1 MNQSGN
7 SKKANFK
14 TIDLL
19 KFIILSSFGAI
30 MFLMP
35 VPYEEAFSTPLGIVI
50 DLVKAALGVSLPYI
64 LMIIIIIGGII
75 SLITYFAKPKFI
87 MENDLL
93 KSVFLTTPLYLSS
106 RIASLIITVMVIF
119 EVGPE
124 ILISG
129 ATGGTMIDLTA
140 TLVVIALSLSYIL
153 PFLTECGIMEFVGIL
168 TKPIVRFLFTLP
180 GRSSIDLM
188 ASWLGASNAAVILTK
203 GQYDSGFYTARE
215 AAVIMTNFSVVSIP
229 FCMIIAN
236 ILDITYLFPAFY
248 LAICLVGLVL
258 ALIMPRI
265 APLRHIPDTYNP
277 KTGKQAK
284 ETVPEG
290 YSIFQWAVQES
301 CDRAKKF
308 TIKDLT
314 SSGNSVLFSMLFSL
328 IPVVISWGTLSLILV
343 EYTPIFKWLS
353 YPLGYYLKV
362 LGVEFAFEV
371 APATLVGFIDM
382 FIPALLV
389 ASVTSVKTKFII
401 GVLSLIQI
409 IYVTE
414 VGVIII
420 QSDVPLNL
428 KELFIIFLQ
437 RTIIAI
443 PIIVVFAN
451 IFIK

>member
-1 MNQSGN
+1 MNQKVG
-7 SKKANFK
+7 SKKATFE
-14 TIDLL
+14 TVDLL
-19 KFIILSSFGAI
+19 KFIILSLFGAI

-35 VPYEEAFSTPLGIVI
+35 VPYGEAFSTPLGIVI
-50 DLVKAALGVSLPYI
+50 DWVKATLGLALPYI
-64 LMIIIIIGGII
+64 LMGIIIVGGII
-75 SLITYFAKPKFI
+75 SLITYFVRPKVI
-87 MENDLL
+87 MENELL
-93 KSVFLTTPLYLSS
+93 KSAFLTTPLYLSS
-106 RIASLIITVMVIF
+106 RVASMIITVIVIF
-119 EVGPE
+119 GIGPE

-129 ATGGTMIDLTA
+129 ATGGTMVDLAA

-236 ILDITYLFPAFY
+236 ILDIGYLFPAFY
-248 LAICLVGLVL
+248 LSICLVGLLL

-265 APLRHIPDTYNP
+265 RPLKNLPDTYNP
-277 KTGKQAK
+277 KTGKRAE
-284 ETVPEG
+284 ETVPEE
-290 YSIFQWAVQES
+290 YSIFQWALQKS
-301 CDRAKKF
+301 CDRAKEF
-308 TIKDLT
+308 TARDLT

-328 IPVVISWGTLSLILV
+328 IPVVISWGTVSLILV
-343 EYTPIFKWLS
+343 EYTPIFQWLS
-353 YPLGYYLKV
+353 YPLGYYLKI
-362 LGVEFAFEV
+362 LGVESAFEV
-371 APATLVGFIDM
+371 APAALVGFIDM
-382 FIPALLV
+382 FIPALLITGV
-389 ASVTSVKTKFII
+389 ASIKTKFII

-428 KELFIIFLQ
+428 KDLFVIFLQ
-437 RTIIAI
+437 RTIIAL
-443 PIIVVFAN
+443 PFIVLFAN
-451 IFIK
+451 IVIK

>member
-1 MNQSGN
+1 MNSTQKSL
-7 SKKANFK
+7 KANFK

-50 DLVKAALGVSLPYI
+50 DAVKAALGVSLPYI
-64 LMIIIIIGGII
+64 LMGIIIVGGVI
-75 SLITYFAKPKFI
+75 STITYFAKPKMI
-87 MENDLL
+87 MKNDLL
-93 KSVFLTTPLYLSS
+93 RSIFLTTPLYLSS
-106 RIASLIITVMVIF
+106 RLVSVVITILVIF
-119 EVGPE
+119 GIGPE
-124 ILISG
+124 IIISG
-129 ATGGTMIDLTA
+129 ATGGTMVDLTA

-215 AAVIMTNFSVVSIP
+215 AAIIMTNFSVVSIP

-236 ILDITYLFPAFY
+236 ILDIGYLFPAFY
-248 LAICLVGLVL
+248 LVICLVGFVL

-265 APLRHIPDTYNP
+265 APLKNIPDTYNP
-277 KTGKQAK
+277 KTGKRVE

-290 YSIFQWAVQES
+290 YSIFQWALQKS
-301 CDRAKKF
+301 CDRASEF
-308 TIKDLT
+308 TTGDLT
-314 SSGNSVLFSMLFSL
+314 KGGNSVLFSMLFSL

-362 LGVEFAFEV
+362 LGVDFAFEV

-389 ASVTSVKTKFII
+389 AGIASVKTKFII

-428 KELFIIFLQ
+428 KQLFIIFLQ
-437 RTIIAI
+437 RTIIAL
-443 PIIVVFAN
+443 PIIVLFAN